1 MRIEPAT
8 RKKNRRSTELLLLQS
23 VHRTH
28 SRMIHHAFK
37 GDWGRCHQQAKRFVG
52 GHKHC
57 LPEISGSRYNH
68 FKYNLPHPMP
78 HCFPPQRHLFIEHCA
93 HFSLDFL
100 LLFTIFALPYFG
112 VLRYTVTSEREAGQ
126 YTNAKNKRKG
136 ETICLT
142 VTRQKLMLLRS
153 QSVIGTLFCLNC
165 LYCNQTY
172 YFFLQGF
179 IRRHSKAVS
188 RNSHKFVVTHTCFVL
203 CLCNKQLVWKRI
215 GIFYFLI

>member
-153 QSVIGTLFCLNC
+153 QSVIGTLPTMLSSCVL
-165 LYCNQTY
+165 LM
-172 YFFLQGF
+172 
-179 IRRHSKAVS
+179 V
-188 RNSHKFVVTHTCFVL
+188 NST
-203 CLCNKQLVWKRI
+203 
-215 GIFYFLI
+215 